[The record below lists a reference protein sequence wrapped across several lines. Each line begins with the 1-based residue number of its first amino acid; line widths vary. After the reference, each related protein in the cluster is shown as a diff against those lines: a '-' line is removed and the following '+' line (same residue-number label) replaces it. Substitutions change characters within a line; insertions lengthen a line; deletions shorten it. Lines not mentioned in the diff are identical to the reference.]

1 MLILDCQVVEG
12 LFVVITLAPK
22 LNAISIGE
30 QRVILQG
37 ITWQG
42 YQDILRVLP
51 DHRSSRLTFDNGLLE
66 ITVPSQLHEQMSELI
81 GLFIRVLVLELGL
94 KLKSLR
100 STTLNREDLNR
111 GAEPDNAYYI
121 QNYSKVI
128 GKIIDLSQDPPPDLI
143 VEIDITNSDMDKNRL
158 YASICVAEFWRF
170 DGDTWQILVL
180 RESGYVEVLHSP
192 TFNWIEKEDLYR
204 FLGQARIDEI
214 QAEIDFR
221 SWVRAKQSN
230 IL

>member
-1 MLILDCQVVEG
+1 MA
-12 LFVVITLAPK
+12 ITLAPK
-22 LNAISIGE
+22 LKAIPIGE

-37 ITWQG
+37 ITWRG

-51 DHRSSRLTFDNGLLE
+51 DRRASRLTFDNGRLE

-111 GAEPDNAYYI
+111 GVEPDNAYYI

-143 VEIDITNSDMDKNRL
+143 VEVDITNSDMDKNRL
-158 YASICVAEFWRF
+158 YSSIGVPEFWRF
-170 DGDTWQILVL
+170 DGDIWQILEL
-180 RESGYVEVLHSP
+180 QESGYVEVPHSP
-192 TFNWIEKEDLYR
+192 TFDWIEKEDLYR
-204 FLGQARIDEI
+204 FIEQAQIDEI

-221 SWVRAKQSN
+221 SWVRASRSN

>member
-1 MLILDCQVVEG
+1 MVT
-12 LFVVITLAPK
+12 TLAPK
-22 LNAISIGE
+22 PNAIPRGE
-30 QRVILQG
+30 QRVILRG

-51 DHRSSRLTFDNGLLE
+51 DCRSSRLTFDNGLLE
-66 ITVPSQLHEQMSELI
+66 IAVPSQLHEQMSELI

-128 GKIIDLSQDPPPDLI
+128 GKIIDLAQDPPPDLI
-143 VEIDITNSDMDKNRL
+143 VEVDITNSDMDKNRF
-158 YASICVAEFWRF
+158 YASIGVPEFWRF
-170 DGDTWQILVL
+170 DGDIWRILEL
-180 RESGYVEVLHSP
+180 QGSSYVEVSHSP
-192 TFNWIEKEDLYR
+192 TFDWIEKEDLYR
-204 FLGQARIDEI
+204 FLEQARIDEI
-214 QAEIDFR
+214 QAEVDFR
-221 SWVRAKQSN
+221 SWVRARQSN

>member
-1 MLILDCQVVEG
+1 MA
-12 LFVVITLAPK
+12 ITLAPK
-22 LNAISIGE
+22 LKAIPIGE

-37 ITWQG
+37 ITWRG

-111 GAEPDNAYYI
+111 GVEPDNAYYI
-121 QNYSKVI
+121 QNSSKVI

-143 VEIDITNSDMDKNRL
+143 VEVDITNSDMDKNCL
-158 YASICVAEFWRF
+158 YASIGVPEFWRF
-170 DGDTWQILVL
+170 DGDTWQILEL
-180 RESGYVEVLHSP
+180 QESGYVEVPHSP
-192 TFNWIEKEDLYR
+192 TFDWVEKEDLYR
-204 FLGQARIDEI
+204 FLEQARIDEI

-221 SWVRAKQSN
+221 SWVRARQLN

>member
-1 MLILDCQVVEG
+1 MVR
-12 LFVVITLAPK
+12 TLAPK
-22 LNAISIGE
+22 LNAIPIGK
-30 QRVILQG
+30 QRVILKG

-51 DHRSSRLTFDNGLLE
+51 DHRSARLTFDNGLLE

-128 GKIIDLSQDPPPDLI
+128 GKTIDLSQDPPPDLI
-143 VEIDITNSDMDKNRL
+143 VEIDITNSDTDKNRL
-158 YASICVAEFWRF
+158 YASIGVPEFWRF
-170 DGDTWQILVL
+170 DGDIWQIFELQ
-180 RESGYVEVLHSP
+180 ESGYVEVLHSP
-192 TFNWIEKEDLYR
+192 TFNWIEKDDLYR
-204 FLGQARIDEI
+204 FIEQARIDEI
-214 QAEIDFR
+214 QAETDFR
-221 SWVRAKQSN
+221 AWVRAKQSN